1 MFNLLALAWL
11 ELGLRDLL
19 DLLVGL
25 LVLPCLPAL
34 LGFLVLLG
42 YLALLG

>member
-11 ELGLRDLL
+11 ELGFLDLL

-25 LVLPCLPAL
+25 LVLLFLPAL

-42 YLALLG
+42 LLALLG

>member
-1 MFNLLALAWL
+1 MFNLLALACL

-25 LVLPCLPAL
+25 LVLLCLPAL